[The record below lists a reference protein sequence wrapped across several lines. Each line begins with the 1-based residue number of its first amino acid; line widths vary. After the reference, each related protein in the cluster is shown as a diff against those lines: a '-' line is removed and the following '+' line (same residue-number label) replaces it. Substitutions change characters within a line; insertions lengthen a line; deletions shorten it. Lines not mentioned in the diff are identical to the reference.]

1 MSDGPVNRYA
11 TGKIFRAFAFS
22 LRESKPSDYILLTG
36 LTLMACIAC
45 SIFAVK
51 HKTLNMLIFKPATHT
66 YCERRMD
73 LHDLEDFENEI
84 RHVGTSTV
92 RCCSSVGL
100 GGSCARQENNSSPG
114 RPDSTKLIQGWFNG
128 FQTLES

>member
-1 MSDGPVNRYA
+1 MLTEKTAMINALAALEPFERPTVWVINRSSHDYSGAERFGTVRVLSDGPVNRYA

-36 LTLMACIAC
+36 LTVMACIAC

-73 LHDLEDFENEI
+73 LHDLEDFENEP
-84 RHVGTSTV
+84 
-92 RCCSSVGL
+92 
-100 GGSCARQENNSSPG
+100 EM
-114 RPDSTKLIQGWFNG
+114 
-128 FQTLES
+128 